1 MSASNP
7 HRPVNETEW
16 LAIQA
21 NAKANAMT
29 AVATGSDQGLTALER
44 GYYKVLSTKHS
55 HQ

>member
-44 GYYKVLSTKHS
+44 GYYKVLSAKHS